1 MNRKIKQ
8 EKMTLLA
15 NKNAVITG
23 GSDGI
28 GLGIA
33 HSFAENGANLIL
45 IGREA
50 DKLEKAKA
58 EVSWHGTS
66 VHVLTADL
74 SDVDTVKSLSL
85 QILDLFPK
93 VDILVN
99 NAGIGRFAPF
109 QETDISLL
117 DLHLNLNVKTPYLL
131 TQALLPS
138 LIETK
143 GNVINISSYFAN
155 RMLQG
160 RTTTA
165 YSLTKGAINSFTKSL
180 AFEIGHLGVRVN
192 GIAPGS
198 IQTQQ
203 FNRNLQSLPDDKQK
217 AFHEMVKNIYPLGKI
232 GSAEDI
238 GKSAT
243 FLASDQARWVTG
255 AIFAIDGGL
264 TTN

>member
-1 MNRKIKQ
+1 MK
-8 EKMTLLA
+8 LLA

-45 IGREA
+45 IGR
-50 DKLEKAKA
+50 DTGKLEKAKNELVEYEA
-58 EVSWHGTS
+58 EIHILS
-66 VHVLTADL
+66 ADL
-74 SDVDTVKSLSL
+74 SNTDEIKNLSE
-85 QILDLFPK
+85 QILALFPK

-99 NAGIGRFAPF
+99 NAGIGKFVPF
-109 QETDISLL
+109 SETGISLL
-117 DLHLNLNVKTPYLL
+117 DLHLTLNVKTPYLL
-131 TQALLPS
+131 TQQLLAS
-138 LIETK
+138 LIETQ
-143 GNVINISSYFAN
+143 GNVINISSYFAH

-165 YSLTKGAINSFTKSL
+165 YSITKGALNSFTKSL

-198 IQTQQ
+198 VLTPQ
-203 FNRNLQSLPDDKQK
+203 FNRNLHSLPDDKQK

-232 GSAEDI
+232 GTPDDI
-238 GKSAT
+238 GKASV
-243 FLASDQARWVTG
+243 FLASNHASWITG
-255 AIFAIDGGL
+255 TILAVDGGL

>member
-1 MNRKIKQ
+1 MN
-8 EKMTLLA
+8 LLA

-45 IGREA
+45 IGRDA
-50 DKLEKAKA
+50 GKLEKAQK
-58 EVSWHGTS
+58 ELSEYGTEI
-66 VHVLTADL
+66 HILTADL
-74 SDVDTVKSLSL
+74 SDTEQIKPLSEK
-85 QILDLFPK
+85 ILEIFPK
-93 VDILVN
+93 IDILVN
-99 NAGIGRFAPF
+99 NAGIGRFTPF
-109 QETDISLL
+109 HETDISLL
-117 DLHLNLNVKTPYLL
+117 DLHLNLNVKAPYLL
-131 TQALLPS
+131 TQALLSS
-138 LIETK
+138 LTETK
-143 GNVINISSYFAN
+143 GNIINISSYFAH

-192 GIAPGS
+192 AIAPGS
-198 IQTQQ
+198 VLTPQ
-203 FNRNLQSLPDDKQK
+203 FERNLQSLPDEKQT

-243 FLASDQARWVTG
+243 FLASDQAGWITG
-255 AIFAIDGGL
+255 AVFAVDGGL

>member
-1 MNRKIKQ
+1 MA
-8 EKMTLLA
+8 LLN
-15 NKNAVITG
+15 NKNAVIMG

-33 HSFAENGANLIL
+33 HSFAKNGANLIL
-45 IGREA
+45 VGRETG
-50 DKLEKAKA
+50 KLEKAKSELA
-58 EVSWHGTS
+58 KYKTKIHILVS
-66 VHVLTADL
+66 DL
-74 SDVDTVKSLSL
+74 SDMEQIKPLSE
-85 QILDLFPK
+85 QIIHLFPN

-99 NAGIGRFAPF
+99 NAGIGKFLPF
-109 QETDISLL
+109 PETDISLL
-117 DLHLNLNVKTPYLL
+117 DLHLNLNVKAPYLL

-138 LIETK
+138 LIRSK
-143 GNVINISSYFAN
+143 GNVINISSYFAH

-192 GIAPGS
+192 AIAPGS
-198 IQTQQ
+198 VATPQ
-203 FNRNLQSLPDDKQK
+203 FDRNLESLPDAQQN

-232 GSAEDI
+232 GNVEDI
-238 GKSAT
+238 GKTAT
-243 FLASDQARWVTG
+243 FLASEQASWITG
-255 AIFAIDGGL
+255 TIIAVDGGL

>member
-1 MNRKIKQ
+1 MK
-8 EKMTLLA
+8 LLA

-45 IGREA
+45 IGRETR
-50 DKLEKAKA
+50 KLENAKK
-58 EVSWHGTS
+58 ELLKYQTEI
-66 VHVLTADL
+66 HVISADL
-74 SDVDTVKSLSL
+74 SDTDEIKNLSA
-85 QILDLFPK
+85 QILALFPK
-93 VDILVN
+93 VDVLVN
-99 NAGIGRFAPF
+99 NAGIGKFVPF
-109 QETDISLL
+109 SETDIFLL
-117 DLHLNLNVKTPYLL
+117 DLHLNLNVKAPYLL
-131 TQALLPS
+131 TQELLPS

-143 GNVINISSYFAN
+143 GNVINISSYFAHK
-155 RMLQG
+155 MLPG

-165 YSLTKGAINSFTKSL
+165 YSITKGALNSFTKSL

-198 IQTQQ
+198 VLTPQ

-217 AFHEMVKNIYPLGKI
+217 AFHEMVKNIYPLRKI

-238 GKSAT
+238 GKASV
-243 FLASDQARWVTG
+243 FLASDYAGWITRTVL
-255 AIFAIDGGL
+255 AVDGGL